1 MNDNSAPHGGGYGK
15 DIVTVIAQSSQQPKK
30 YLEGRKELE
39 ADASTTSTSAGV
51 NSGGMGTGKH
61 QFQHHESSNC
71 PSSPL
76 LYWAKAGPRCA
87 TAYPSMT
94 TLQVLVWLQ
103 AVLDASHPV
112 CKVASQ
118 LDLIGHNLDA
128 LISSGHATGSWC
140 CNALSLHL

>member
-1 MNDNSAPHGGGYGK
+1 
-15 DIVTVIAQSSQQPKK
+15 
-30 YLEGRKELE
+30 
-39 ADASTTSTSAGV
+39 
-51 NSGGMGTGKH
+51 
-61 QFQHHESSNC
+61 
-71 PSSPL
+71 
-76 LYWAKAGPRCA
+76 
-87 TAYPSMT
+87 MT

>member
-1 MNDNSAPHGGGYGK
+1 MSGIRARFSCAEAPICMSHDKMHLHTVEDSTSLTHSSAVHTLSIPFPVLQEGQSRADFVAAFQRAEAMNDNSAPHGGGYGK

-71 PSSPL
+71 QSSP
-76 LYWAKAGPRCA
+76 
-87 TAYPSMT
+87 S
-94 TLQVLVWLQ
+94 
-103 AVLDASHPV
+103 
-112 CKVASQ
+112 
-118 LDLIGHNLDA
+118 
-128 LISSGHATGSWC
+128 
-140 CNALSLHL
+140 